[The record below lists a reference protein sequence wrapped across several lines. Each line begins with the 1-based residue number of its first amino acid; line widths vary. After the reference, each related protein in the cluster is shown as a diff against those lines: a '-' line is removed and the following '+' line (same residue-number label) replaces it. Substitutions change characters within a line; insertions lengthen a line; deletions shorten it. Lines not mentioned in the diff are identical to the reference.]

1 LTQFLLG
8 FYRHNHQIISV
19 YSDSPFF
26 KDDRFSDGYR
36 AIINPVTFSKTRS
49 EWLTIPN
56 IYSSHPLLDEIL
68 NQQRVFHTSP
78 NPDDSDQLVG
88 DYSIGVLMH
97 VPIHDPSMARTG
109 VLVFQ
114 KEGVW
119 EPVIVHFKDQP
130 YIVECKGVG
139 SGIGGYSSVHSR
151 TQAGTTKTHER
162 VTGGMLKPSMEK
174 EFENLLRINSFY
186 DFTLDSILPLACIGF
201 EYSNSDH
208 AFPLGLMLRLTPSN
222 IRCSYSQFGEFNQHK
237 MVPGQVYSI
246 FSTINDQLFKAGYRH
261 QNLNSNN
268 LCFLKPG
275 HFVITD
281 YEEMDS
287 IYQSPASLD
296 SETDSLPMYLKV
308 YPFRYTHQA
317 DYSTADCHQFYAP
330 KYAHQE
336 IQCSF
341 NLSHAT
347 LREYY
352 HASASFL
359 GSEYFNG
366 SLVSWVTDYLKPL
379 LKSQYDCLVDCKD
392 EVMANGSTK
401 DLITSYMEA
410 FDLNRQQEHGI
421 GEFRMKSSLSVFFV
435 LPIDLGL
442 SEINRRI
449 RHLESLFRHIDYLVR
464 HDAFF
469 NVRSNYQTPF
479 LLISDVIDYWDI
491 HLLMFP
497 FLQWVS
503 HWRYFLEANYG
514 QLNAPLVN
522 RLVERLCN
530 DLINPKDLY
539 VNFISSKDA
548 FISYITKP

>member
-1 LTQFLLG
+1 MTQFLLG
-8 FYRHNHQIISV
+8 FYRNNDQIISV
-19 YSDSPFF
+19 YSDTPFF

-36 AIINPVTFSKTRS
+36 AIINPLTFSNTS
-49 EWLTIPN
+49 SNWLTIPN
-56 IYSSHPLLDEIL
+56 LYSSHPLLDDIL

-78 NPDDSDQLVG
+78 NADDFDKRVG
-88 DYSIGVLMH
+88 EYSVGVLMH

-109 VLVFQ
+109 VLVYL
-114 KEGVW
+114 KDGVW
-119 EPVIVHFKDQP
+119 EPVIVYFKDQP
-130 YIVECKGVG
+130 YVVECKGVG

-162 VTGGMLKPSMEK
+162 VTGGMLKSSMEK
-174 EFENLLRINSFY
+174 EFGNLLRINSFY
-186 DFTLDSILPLACIGF
+186 DFALDSILPLACIGF
-201 EYSNSDH
+201 DYSSPDH
-208 AFPLGLMLRLTPSN
+208 ALQLGLMLRLTPSN
-222 IRCSYSQFGEFNQHK
+222 IRCSYSEFGDFNQHQLA
-237 MVPGQVYSI
+237 PGHVYSI
-246 FSTINDQLFKAGYRH
+246 FSSINDQLFKAGYRH

-268 LCFLKPG
+268 FCFLKPG

-308 YPFRYTHQA
+308 YPFRYIHQA

-330 KYAHQE
+330 KKADQE
-336 IQCSF
+336 IQSSF

-352 HASASFL
+352 HAASTFL

-366 SLVSWVTDYLKPL
+366 SLVTWVTDYLKPL
-379 LKSQYDCLVDCKD
+379 LKLQYDCLVGCKLAM
-392 EVMANGSTK
+392 MANRSTK
-401 DLITSYMEA
+401 DIIASYLEA
-410 FDLNRQQEHGI
+410 LDVNHQQAHCI
-421 GEFRMKSSLSVFFV
+421 GEFRMKSSLSVFFL
-435 LPIDLGL
+435 LPAKANE
-442 SEINRRI
+442 SEINRCI
-449 RHLESLFRHIDYLVR
+449 CHLESLFRQIDYLVE
-464 HDAFF
+464 HDLMF

-479 LLISDVIDYWDI
+479 LLMSNVIDYWDI

-522 RLVERLCN
+522 RLIERLCN
-530 DLINPKDLY
+530 DLTNPKDLY